1 MMFQAFFSSAM
12 IIYFLT
18 PGSNCVE
25 IVGGK
30 DVRSHSRPYM
40 ASLQINNHHIC
51 GGTLIK
57 PAWILTAAHCNLHF
71 KSQKVKAVLGTD
83 SLSKKETAQIITV
96 KQKFPHVCYDKQT
109 KENDIMLLQ
118 LQSEAELNK
127 YVNLLPLPK
136 NYLDVKNGTV
146 CSVAGWG
153 WTSIKSKKGSDHLK
167 EVNVTTINRSKCNS
181 RQYYNGKP
189 LITMSMLCA
198 GDKRGGKD
206 ACKGDSGGPMICKN
220 EFRGIVSFGKKCGL
234 AKKPGV
240 YTRLTKEY
248 IEWIQEK
255 TA

>member
-1 MMFQAFFSSAM
+1 MLGQDTEAPPVMTIDDHSGTVIDKRIRKAAST
-12 IIYFLT
+12 LT
-18 PGSNCVE
+18 RLMTRVWTNP
-25 IVGGK
+25 K
-30 DVRSHSRPYM
+30 
-40 ASLQINNHHIC
+40 
-51 GGTLIK
+51 
-57 PAWILTAAHCNLHF
+57 LTAQTKVSVYNACVISTVLQF
-71 KSQKVKAVLGTD
+71 KYQKVKAVLGTD

-96 KQKFPHVCYDKQT
+96 KQKFPHVCFDKQT
-109 KENDIMLLQ
+109 TENDIMLLQ

-136 NYLDVKNGTV
+136 HYLDVKDGTV

-153 WTSIKSKKGSDHLK
+153 WTSIKSNKGSDHLK

-189 LITMSMLCA
+189 LITKNMLCA

-206 ACKGDSGGPMICKN
+206 ACREDSGGPMICKN

-234 AKKPGV
+234 AKKPGI